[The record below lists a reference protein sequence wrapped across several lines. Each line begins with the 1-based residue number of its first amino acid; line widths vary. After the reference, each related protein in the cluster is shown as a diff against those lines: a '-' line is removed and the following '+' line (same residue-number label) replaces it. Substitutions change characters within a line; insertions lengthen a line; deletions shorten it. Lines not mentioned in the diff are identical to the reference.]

1 MTNIC
6 PPELDSSI
14 TNFRSHLKESSSCY
28 VTAKNTAQLIY
39 SIIARLKWKSTD
51 DLVNFLQSLN
61 KDVKGDE
68 DSPVIVNN
76 SVASNVILRV
86 IKIISTEDVS
96 YLGSTS
102 EQFLT
107 SLLKKPETKSG
118 NHVTTGGLEASKKT
132 KDETSGKGSQ
142 KKKELKEAFV
152 DCLEEYIVELE
163 NSCSNIAAQSLD
175 HIHGDEIILTIGHS
189 HTVCEFLQEA
199 SVERSFQVLV
209 AEAAPSYKGH
219 EMAQALTQSDIKTT
233 LLPDSNVFAVM
244 SRVNKVIIGSDLIL
258 ADGAVITCAGALS
271 VAQAAKHFSVPV
283 ICCGSFYK
291 VTPTYLPAQ
300 DPQKFNILMSPQLAL
315 PMKHISSLKTH
326 VANPACDLIP
336 AQFLTLLISSLGGHD
351 PSFIF
356 KLIFDLYPG
365 LD

>member
-1 MTNIC
+1 MSSIC
-6 PPELDSSI
+6 PPELEASI
-14 TNFRSHLKESSSCY
+14 TSFRNHLNESPSCF
-28 VTAKNTAQLIY
+28 VTAKNTVHLIFT
-39 SIIARLKWKSTD
+39 IIAKLKWKTTE
-51 DLVNFLQSLN
+51 DLVNFLRNLN
-61 KDVKGDE
+61 KDIKGDE

-86 IKIISTEDVS
+86 IKIISTEDAS

-107 SLLKKPETKSG
+107 SLLEKPEAKSG
-118 NHVTTGGLEASKKT
+118 DHDVTSGTLDTSKKASS
-132 KDETSGKGSQ
+132 SGKSSQ

-152 DCLEEYIVELE
+152 DCLDEYIVELE

-199 SVERSFQVLV
+199 STKRSFQVLV

-258 ADGAVITCAGALS
+258 ADGAIITCAGALS

-291 VTPTYLPAQ
+291 VTPTYLSAQ
-300 DPQKFNILMSPQLAL
+300 DPHKFNILMSPQLVL

-326 VANPACDLIP
+326 VANPAYDLIP
-336 AQFLTLLISSLGGHD
+336 AQYLTLLISSLGGHD